1 MNEVAKEISEDEL
14 DAMNKMDPVAAS
26 TWKHWIRTGTAR
38 LVPVGFE

>member
-1 MNEVAKEISEDEL
+1 MNEPEKTINEEEL
-14 DAMNKMDPVAAS
+14 DAMKKMDPVAAS